1 MQSENFIHR
10 IRHLLS
16 KNETGKAI
24 RMLHEL
30 LKDSPK
36 LDEAILHSAQHH
48 DLLQQIRW
56 GIVDENQAGK
66 AKNLLRLNILDLLSE
81 IQREENFEDILT
93 ELDQRNTQGEYE
105 AIVQKILTNRGAG
118 TSEVLKGKSSAD
130 LGKEKLKALFESPR
144 TQLQFEEDGIEASEL
159 TDQEKLVH
167 LSLAAN
173 GHLFKGTF
181 YCLGKVHEIG
191 AIDYSASESKFILFK
206 GTARTHFLALETVRG
221 NLIQQFEKMMRL
233 LQVNI
238 PLRRDVINSRDF
250 YSIPYVAFKELLA
263 NAYIH
268 RSFDPKNLMSIQVEL
283 FDDRLE
289 IKSPG
294 LFPENQDL
302 DNISVSNAIN
312 PTIAAIFFL
321 YGHIEKS
328 GTGISRAKEVLA
340 EAEMLPP
347 VLHQDHLLKYSQLT
361 IFR

>member
-1 MQSENFIHR
+1 MQSETFIHR
-10 IRHLLS
+10 IGHLLS
-16 KNETGKAI
+16 KNETSKAI

-56 GIVDENQAGK
+56 GVVDENSAGK
-66 AKNLLRLNILDLLSE
+66 AKNLLRLSILGLLHE
-81 IQREENFEDILT
+81 IEREENFEDILA
-93 ELDQRNTQGEYE
+93 ELDHRNTQGEYE
-105 AIVQKILTNRGAG
+105 MLSQKINTNRGVG
-118 TSEVLKGKSSAD
+118 TSEILNGKTSAD
-130 LGKEKLKALFESPR
+130 LGKTELKLLFGSARTRRQFSDKRVKA
-144 TQLQFEEDGIEASEL
+144 AKL
-159 TDQEKLVH
+159 TAQEKLVH
-167 LSLAAN
+167 LTLAAN

-181 YCLGKVHEIG
+181 FCLGKAHEIQ
-191 AIDYSASESKFILFK
+191 AIDFTAGESKFIVFK
-206 GTARTHFLALETVRG
+206 GTKRVHFLVLETVHG
-221 NLIQQFEKMMRL
+221 NLVQQFEKMLEL

-238 PLRRDVINSRDF
+238 PLRRDVVNSEDF
-250 YSIPYVAFKELLA
+250 YAIPFVAFKELLA
-263 NAYIH
+263 NAFIH

-294 LFPENQDL
+294 LFPGNQDL
-302 DNISVSNAIN
+302 DNISVSNAVN

-328 GTGISRAKEVLA
+328 GTGISRAKEALA

-347 VLHQDHLLKYSQLT
+347 VLHQDSLLKYSQLT